1 MYLHFHAQVKLWEK
15 CMTALTLNRRE
26 GKTFTGRNRKT
37 RHTTSEW
44 MSKREREKFKKK
56 RYNFFSS
63 SISFAHL
70 LTLTTFTDSFSMPET
85 TLALHDALWLPA
97 CYFPALSLSLLL
109 TILFLLLPISFWFT
123 LVRLWCVVAR
133 QGQKPTPL
141 LVTLFASLS
150 SIWWTFSFLT
160 CTKLFDRREN
170 GKWTA
175 AVSGFF
181 FHVQFVLFFEMLKD
195 LKSSSK
201 KRPKKSTTF
210 M

>member
-1 MYLHFHAQVKLWEK
+1 MRKVHDGLDLEPAWRKKPLAGEIEKLGTQQV
-15 CMTALTLNRRE
+15 N
-26 GKTFTGRNRKT
+26 
-37 RHTTSEW
+37 EW
-44 MSKREREKFKKK
+44 AKEREKNKKKK

-181 FHVQFVLFFEMLKD
+181 FTSSLFYFWKCWRTWNPQA
-195 LKSSSK
+195 K
-201 KRPKKSTTF
+201 KGPKKSTTF